1 MGTLA
6 CMYLS
11 YHQGEQKQAIFHLP
25 PLICF
30 YPLHNGAYRP
40 GTYIQKKCFYEQYT
54 ALPKLRTALKNCL
67 RKHNTQLYV
76 VATIADAMVMR
87 RRSMEQAC
95 VSMLIQGCPNLYSIL
110 GAIKKS
116 SVYHQ
121 RVKES
126 IESHLYFQIN
136 VVSPLVTKKTTVRR

>member
-1 MGTLA
+1 MGTLT

-30 YPLHNGAYRP
+30 YPLHNGAYRAH
-40 GTYIQKKCFYEQYT
+40 TYKKVLLLLLQ
-54 ALPKLRTALKNCL
+54 KLRTALKNCL

-87 RRSMEQAC
+87 RRSMERAC
-95 VSMLIQGCPNLYSIL
+95 VSILSQGCPKLYSIL
-110 GAIKKS
+110 GTIKKS

-121 RVKES
+121 GVKES